1 MPSLSQVLPV
11 AQLLLSS
18 ASAYYNGIDPRDIY
32 EEMEHVL
39 VDNSGTNSDG
49 FINAVTPCS
58 NYVGFASGGSKR
70 GEQSSAQWVRM
81 AFHDAITADLAAG
94 TGGLDGSIGYEGD
107 RAENPGQFIEDTLR
121 FMGPTITAYLSM
133 ADNIA
138 LGLVASLS
146 TCGATVGGIN
156 LRAGRKDALEAGPSG
171 VPEPTT
177 DLETTLNQFAAAGF
191 SQSETIILTACGHSL
206 GRIHYSNFPEI
217 VDESAVSNSNLNGGV
232 GFDDTPADFDSS
244 VVNEYLNG
252 TGQQGGL
259 LVTAPNEEDR
269 SDLRLYS
276 SDNNATMKA
285 LSEEAAFQATCLSLF
300 ERMIDTVPADVQLS
314 DPIVPMTWKAVDVAL
329 DINTAGNVSVSGS
342 IRNLYTDTS
351 PPSTVTYTTSDAGGV
366 VVSADQKTGTSSG
379 SGTSLFGK
387 TKYWS
392 FNSTIASPGTTQL
405 NFEDQT
411 YPINDEIFILSK
423 QSSSSRSLTIK
434 AAALTSLDS
443 EGDSSMT
450 AVLYVPTA
458 VDGLFVKQ
466 IVNETVAMT
475 AYGTAGEYTLY
486 KGTSSTTAGHM
497 IAKVLLGDAE
507 SRTVKVD
514 KFSGR

>member
-1 MPSLSQVLPV
+1 MHSLHRILPV
-11 AQLLLSS
+11 AQLLLGS

-39 VDNSGTNSDG
+39 VDNGGTNSDG
-49 FINAVTPCS
+49 FVNAVTPCS

-70 GEQSSAQWVRM
+70 GEQSSAQWVRL
-81 AFHDAITADLAAG
+81 AFHDAITADIAAG

-107 RAENPGQFIEDTLR
+107 RAENPGQFIDDTLR

-206 GRIHYSNFPEI
+206 GRIHYSNFPDI
-217 VDESAVSNSNLNGGV
+217 VDESVVSSNNLNGGV

-259 LVTAPNEEDR
+259 LVTAPNENDR

-276 SDNNATMKA
+276 SDNNATMKV

-314 DPIVPMTWKAVDVAL
+314 DPIVPMTWKAVDMAL
-329 DINTAGNVSVSGS
+329 DVNSAGNVSVSGL
-342 IRNLYTDTS
+342 IRNLYTSTS
-351 PPSTVTYTTSDAGGV
+351 PPSTVTYTTSTADG
-366 VVSADQKTGTSSG
+366 VVSADHQTGTSSG

-392 FNSTIASPGTTQL
+392 YNSTIASPGTTQL
-405 NFEDQT
+405 SFEDQT

-423 QSSSSRSLTIK
+423 QSSSSRSLTIR
-434 AAALTSLDS
+434 AAALTSLNPD
-443 EGDSSMT
+443 GDKSMS
-450 AVLYVPTA
+450 AVLYVPTS
-458 VDGLFVKQ
+458 VSGLSVKQ
-466 IVNETVAMT
+466 IVNQTVAMT
-475 AYGTAGEYTLY
+475 EYGTAGAYTLY
-486 KGTSSTTAGHM
+486 QGTSSTTTGHM

-507 SRTVKVD
+507 SRTVKVE

>member
-1 MPSLSQVLPV
+1 MHPLHRFLPAV
-11 AQLLLSS
+11 QLFMSS

-58 NYVGFASGGSKR
+58 NYVGFSSGGSKR

-81 AFHDAITADLAAG
+81 AFHDAITANLAAG
-94 TGGLDGSIGYEGD
+94 TGGVDGSIGYEGD

-121 FMGPTITAYLSM
+121 FMGPTITGYMSM

-146 TCGATVGGIN
+146 TCGATVGDIA

-177 DLETTLNQFAAAGF
+177 DIETTLSQFEAAGF
-191 SQSETIILTACGHSL
+191 NQAETIALTACGHSL

-217 VDESAVSNSNLNGGV
+217 VDESVVSSNNLNGGV
-232 GFDDTPADFDSS
+232 GFDDTPADFDAS
-244 VVNEYLNG
+244 VINEYLDG

-269 SDLRLYS
+269 SDFRLYT
-276 SDNNATMKA
+276 SDNNETMKA

-329 DINTAGNVSVSGS
+329 DVNASGNVSVSGL

-351 PPSTVTYTTSDAGGV
+351 PPSTVTYTTSGTDGT
-366 VVSADQKTGTSSG
+366 SADQTTGTSSG

-392 FNSTIASPGTTQL
+392 FNSTTASPGTSLL

-423 QSSSSRSLTIK
+423 QSTSSSRSKLTIK
-434 AAALTSLDS
+434 AAALTSLKPED
-443 EGDSSMT
+443 GSSMT
-450 AVLYVPTA
+450 ATLYVPTA
-458 VDGLFVKQ
+458 VSGLFVKQ
-466 IVNETVAMT
+466 IINETVAMT
-475 AYGTAGEYTLY
+475 EYGTAGEYTLY
-486 KGTSSTTAGHM
+486 QGTTSTTTGDM
-497 IAKVLLGDAE
+497 IAKVLLGDAA